1 VLHVAEAVA
10 DEHDARVDEEA
21 DEDAGSDDLRVGIL
35 VLVQVPCPAHAQ
47 KFTPVSRAI
56 QDQDDEVE
64 NLQRS
69 IYWRIMNLEYARIYG
84 LSPRE
89 FMILERKTRRDES
102 NGASRFNG

>member
-1 VLHVAEAVA
+1 MLHIAEAVA

-47 KFTPVSRAI
+47 KFTSVSRAI

-64 NLQRS
+64 NLQANRS
-69 IYWRIMNLEYARIYG
+69 VGEIMNLEYARAYR
-84 LSPRE
+84 LPPRE
-89 FMILERKTRRDES
+89 FTILEREKTRR
-102 NGASRFNG
+102 GI